1 MTNTQ
6 PLSRWSTVNLR
17 RKFYS
22 QVIQPRDGGGEKR
35 LHDFFRNELTRGGIL
50 NYFRNEVKEMSE
62 SDRKFHHMLR
72 RAHRTDDWFIWSY
85 YHKPHKIW
93 AHILIYKDGGRW
105 QFQATTEKTLNYYG
119 FSGWKNKVF
128 RFSEAEIYEIVGFNA
143 EKGECEYGQSK

>member
-22 QVIQPRDGGGEKR
+22 QVIQPREGGGEKR
-35 LHDFFRNELTRGGIL
+35 LHDFFRNKLTHSGIL
-50 NYFRNEVKEMSE
+50 NYFRSE
-62 SDRKFHHMLR
+62 RRELRELHNTLR
-72 RAHRTDDWFIWSY
+72 RIQKTDDWFIWSC

-93 AHILIYKDGGRW
+93 THILLYKDAGRW
-105 QFQATTEKTLNYYG
+105 SFQSIARSSFNYYG
-119 FSGWKNKVF
+119 FSDWQSKVF